1 MRILIDTNLWVRAL
15 ISERTRERLALVIGN
30 PDVQILGSQE
40 LIEEIRDVANRPRLK
55 KFLTIKDVN
64 QFLEILGQRLD
75 LVSATT
81 EIRVCRDPED
91 DYLLAICKDFSVDY
105 LLTEDEDLL
114 VLNPFGETQII
125 HWVDFEKLLLQ

>member
-15 ISERTRERLALVIGN
+15 ISERTRERLALVIAN

-55 KFLTIKDVN
+55 KFLTIKDVT

-75 LVSATT
+75 LVSATSNV
-81 EIRVCRDPED
+81 RVCRDPED
-91 DYLLAICKDFSVDY
+91 DYLLAICKDFSLDY

>member
-30 PDVQILGSQE
+30 PEVQILGSQE

-55 KFLTIKDVN
+55 KFLTLKDVN

-75 LVSATT
+75 LIAATS
-81 EIRVCRDPED
+81 EVRVCRDPED

-114 VLNPFGETQII
+114 VLNPFGETRII
-125 HWVDFEKLLLQ
+125 HWVDFEKLLLG

>member
-81 EIRVCRDPED
+81 EVRVCRDPED